1 MSAFINPDLAR
12 HLPLI
17 FNSRNTRHS
26 LLIEINPYQILA
38 AAIDRPDGGPCVL
51 ESTVEFDADDDAGLR
66 QWLDA
71 NFDKAKSWVPVIGG
85 FVPPEALL
93 QRESIQARRLT
104 EAGYLP
110 ELVREQYK
118 IEHPAAWKFATIS
131 PLEGVQ
137 VAPEG
142 TARPALLCGVSHTDV
157 HQVQQRMLDHRL
169 LPYRLE
175 MSLLP
180 LLGVI
185 SDYKTRHNDKRAAVV
200 VVIEQEHTTAYILGK
215 EGVSTPGPVRHGFS
229 SIAQAACKEFG
240 LKTADEVRDRLQHA
254 DDELLL
260 RASKFVRAIGRDL
273 KPLVDSYEMTTGQ
286 PVGEL
291 YCAYLPASL
300 SWITEPLAQIV
311 GRLPLAIDCP
321 AWMSTVNIQMSEAVP
336 ALGQHW
342 LGALSLVAEV
352 PGPKP
357 AKDPKEND
365 AYQGPWHIDCRLSG
379 NLPSNDLVRSRFVA
393 NTIAGT
399 MAVAA
404 LMIACWQLYLG
415 NSLRTEVSYWTQRIK
430 ENQQQA
436 DELKVLTR
444 TLGDQ
449 TARLDQAYSLVGNSY
464 LLSDLVMAFGRT
476 RIDRMSIESIN
487 GFAGG
492 VVLRGTLR
500 VPSEQA
506 TQQLRAYVE
515 SLRRDKELGALF
527 GTVALTS
534 LERTEG
540 DSSLSFEVACK
551 LKEAKP

>member
-1 MSAFINPDLAR
+1 
-12 HLPLI
+12 LI
-17 FNSRNTRHS
+17 FNQRNNRHG

-38 AAIDRPDGGPCVL
+38 AAIDRPDSGPCVI
-51 ESTVEFDADDDAGLR
+51 ESAVEFDADDDAGLR
-66 QWLDA
+66 QWLDQ
-71 NFDKAKSWVPVIGG
+71 NFDKAKSWVPCISG
-85 FVPPEALL
+85 FAPPDALL
-93 QRESIQARRLT
+93 QRESIQARRLI
-104 EAGYLP
+104 EADYLP
-110 ELVREQYK
+110 DLVKEQYK
-118 IEHPAAWKFATIS
+118 IEHPADWKFTALS

-137 VAPEG
+137 VAAEG
-142 TARPALLCGVSHTDV
+142 MARPALLCGVSNTDV
-157 HQVQQRMLDHRL
+157 HQVQQRLLDHRV

-180 LLGVI
+180 LLGAL
-185 SDYKTRHNDKRAAVV
+185 SDFKARHNDKRATVV

-240 LKTADEVRDRLQHA
+240 LQTADEVRDRLQHA

-300 SWITEPLAQIV
+300 SWIAEPLAQVV
-311 GRLPLAIDCP
+311 GRNAFAFDC
-321 AWMSTVNIQMSEAVP
+321 AGWMPTVNIQAADGLP

-342 LGALSLVAEV
+342 LGALSLVADL

-357 AKDPKEND
+357 AKDPKDND

-399 MAVAA
+399 MAVGAI
-404 LMIACWQLYLG
+404 MITCWQLYLG
-415 NSLRTEVSYWTQRIK
+415 NSLRSEISYWTQRIQ
-430 ENQQQA
+430 ENQTQA
-436 DELKVLTR
+436 EELKVLTR
-444 TLGDQ
+444 NLTDQ
-449 TARLDQAYSLVGNSY
+449 TAKLDEAYGLVSSPY

-476 RIDRMSIESIN
+476 RIDRMTIESIN

-500 VPSEQA
+500 APSEQA

-515 SLRRDKELGALF
+515 TLRRDKELGALF
-527 GTVALTS
+527 STVALTS
-534 LERTEG
+534 LERPED
-540 DSSLSFEVACK
+540 DSSLTFEVACK
-551 LKEAKP
+551 LKQPKP

>member
-1 MSAFINPDLAR
+1 
-12 HLPLI
+12 LI
-17 FNSRNTRHS
+17 FNSRNSRQS

-38 AAIDRPDGGPCVL
+38 AAIDRPDNGPCVIG
-51 ESTVEFDADDDAGLR
+51 SAVELDADDDAGLR

-71 NFDKAKSWVPVIGG
+71 NFDKAKSWVPCIAG
-85 FVPPEALL
+85 FAPPECLL
-93 QRESIQARRLT
+93 QRESIQARRLN
-104 EAGYLP
+104 EPDYLP
-110 ELVREQYK
+110 DLIKEQYK
-118 IEHPAAWKFATIS
+118 IENPAGWKFSALS
-131 PLEGVQ
+131 PLEGAQ

-142 TARPALLCGVSHTDV
+142 MARPALLCGVSHTDV

-180 LLGVI
+180 LFGAI
-185 SDYKTRHNDKRAAVV
+185 IDHKGRNNDKRATVV

-229 SIAQAACKEFG
+229 AIAQAACKEFG

-260 RASKFVRAIGRDL
+260 RGSKFVRAIGREL

-300 SWITEPLAQIV
+300 SWITEPLAQVV
-311 GRLPLAIDCP
+311 GRAAYSLDCA
-321 AWMSTVNIQMSEAVP
+321 AWAPTVNIQLGADVP

-342 LGALSLVAEV
+342 LGALSLVADL

-357 AKDPKEND
+357 AKDPKDND
-365 AYQGPWHIDCRLSG
+365 SYQGPWHIDCRLSG
-379 NLPSNDLVRSRFVA
+379 NLPSNDLVRSRFMA

-399 MAVAA
+399 MAAAA
-404 LMIACWQLYLG
+404 LMIVCWQLYQG
-415 NSLRTEVSYWTQRIK
+415 NALRSEISYWTQRIQ
-430 ENQQQA
+430 ENQSQA
-436 DELKVLTR
+436 DELKALTR
-444 TLGDQ
+444 TLGEQ
-449 TARLDQAYSLVGNSY
+449 TAKLDQAYALVANPY
-464 LLSDLVMAFGRT
+464 VLSDLVMAFGRT
-476 RIDRMSIESIN
+476 RIDRMTIESIN
-487 GFAGG
+487 GFTGG

-500 VPSEQA
+500 SPSEQA

-515 SLRRDKELGALF
+515 TLKRDKELAAIF

-534 LERTEG
+534 LDRTEG
-540 DSSLSFEVACK
+540 DSALTFEVACK
-551 LKEAKP
+551 LREAKP

>member
-1 MSAFINPDLAR
+1 
-12 HLPLI
+12 LI

-38 AAIDRPDGGPCVL
+38 AAIDRPDSGPCTI
-51 ESTVEFDADDDAGLR
+51 ESAVEFDAHDDAGLR
-66 QWLDA
+66 QWLDD
-71 NFDKAKSWVPVIGG
+71 NFDKAKSWIPCIGG
-85 FVPPEALL
+85 FSPPEALF
-93 QRESIQARRLT
+93 QRESIQARRLI
-104 EAGYLP
+104 EADYLP
-110 ELVREQYK
+110 ELVKEQYK
-118 IEHPAAWKFATIS
+118 IENPAGWKFATLS
-131 PLEGVQ
+131 PLEGAQ
-137 VAPEG
+137 VAAEG
-142 TARPALLCGVSHTDV
+142 MARPALLCGVSNTDV
-157 HQVQQRMLDHRL
+157 HQVQQRMLDHRV

-180 LLGVI
+180 LLGAL
-185 SDYKTRHNDKRAAVV
+185 SDFKTRHNDKRATVV

-240 LKTADEVRDRLQHA
+240 LKSAEEVRERLQHA

-300 SWITEPLAQIV
+300 SWIAEPLAQVV
-311 GRLPLAIDCP
+311 GRNAYAFDCA
-321 AWMSTVNIQMSEAVP
+321 AWMPTVNIEPAADLP

-342 LGALSLVAEV
+342 LGALSLVADL
-352 PGPKP
+352 PGPKL
-357 AKDPKEND
+357 AKEPKDND
-365 AYQGPWHIDCRLSG
+365 VYQGPWHLDCRLSG

-399 MAVAA
+399 MAVGA
-404 LMIACWQLYLG
+404 LMITCWQLYLG
-415 NSLRTEVSYWTQRIK
+415 NSLRTEISYWNQRIQ
-430 ENQQQA
+430 ENQAQA
-436 DELKVLTR
+436 NELKVLTR
-444 TLGDQ
+444 NLSDQ
-449 TARLDQAYSLVGNSY
+449 TAKLDQAYGLVSAPY

-476 RIDRMSIESIN
+476 RIDRMSIESLN

-515 SLRRDKELGALF
+515 TLRRDKELGPLF
-527 GTVALTS
+527 STIALTS
-534 LERTEG
+534 LERAG
-540 DSSLSFEVACK
+540 DDSSLNFEVACK
-551 LKEAKP
+551 LKESKP

>member
-1 MSAFINPDLAR
+1 M
-12 HLPLI
+12 I
-17 FNSRNTRHS
+17 FNNRSTRHS
-26 LLIEINPYQILA
+26 LLIEVNPYQILA
-38 AAIDRPDGGPCVL
+38 AAIDRPDSGPCVI
-51 ESTVEFDADDDAGLR
+51 ESAVEFDASDDAGLR
-66 QWLDA
+66 LWLDE
-71 NFDKAKSWVPVIGG
+71 NFDKAKSWVPCIGG
-85 FVPPEALL
+85 FAPPEALL
-93 QRESIQARRLT
+93 QRESIQARRLI
-104 EAGYLP
+104 EADYLP
-110 ELVREQYK
+110 DLVKEQYK
-118 IEHPAAWKFATIS
+118 IENPAVWKFATLS
-131 PLEGVQ
+131 PLEGAQ
-137 VAPEG
+137 VAAEG
-142 TARPALLCGVSHTDV
+142 MARPALLCGVSNTDV

-180 LLGVI
+180 LLGAL
-185 SDYKTRHNDKRAAVV
+185 SDFKTRNNDKRATVV

-240 LKTADEVRDRLQHA
+240 LKTAEEVRDRLQHA

-300 SWITEPLAQIV
+300 SWITEPLAQVV
-311 GRLPLAIDCP
+311 GRNAFAFDCTG
-321 AWMSTVNIQMSEAVP
+321 WMPTVNIQAADGLP

-342 LGALSLVAEV
+342 LGALSLVADL

-365 AYQGPWHIDCRLSG
+365 AYQGPWHVDCRLSG

-404 LMIACWQLYLG
+404 LMITCWQLYLG
-415 NSLRTEVSYWTQRIK
+415 NSLRTEISYWTQRIK
-430 ENQQQA
+430 ENQAQA
-436 DELKVLTR
+436 EELKVLTR

-449 TARLDQAYSLVGNSY
+449 TAKLDQAYGLVSAPY

-476 RIDRMSIESIN
+476 RLDRMNIESIN
-487 GFAGG
+487 GFTGG
-492 VVLRGTLR
+492 VVLRGALR

-515 SLRRDKELGALF
+515 TLRRDKELGPLF
-527 GTVALTS
+527 STIALTS
-534 LERTEG
+534 LERSED
-540 DSSLSFEVACK
+540 DSSLRFEVACK
-551 LKEAKP
+551 LKEPKP